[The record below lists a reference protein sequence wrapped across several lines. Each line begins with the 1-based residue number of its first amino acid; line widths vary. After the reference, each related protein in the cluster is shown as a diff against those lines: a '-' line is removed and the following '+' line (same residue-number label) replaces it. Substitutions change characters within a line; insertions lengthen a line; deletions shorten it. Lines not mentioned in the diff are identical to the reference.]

1 MFVHKLIRC
10 FDFCYT
16 LSFPPFLTFSSV
28 STYVLLTLVWAECF
42 LESRLHT
49 QNSYKFRKFFL
60 IFFMIF
66 NTLLYVT
73 QVSLYGSIF
82 LTTQKNKVVRN
93 IIYVGITGIN
103 FTTVILVLIF
113 FVYLNIRFSVSVC
126 VCGCVLFVGVSP
138 TFFLLGC
145 TVFDCRS
152 RILVF
157 QLNPLTQTSY
167 SSSSPRR
174 LRTKTQ

>member
-1 MFVHKLIRC
+1 
-10 FDFCYT
+10 
-16 LSFPPFLTFSSV
+16 
-28 STYVLLTLVWAECF
+28 
-42 LESRLHT
+42 
-49 QNSYKFRKFFL
+49 
-60 IFFMIF
+60 MIF

-126 VCGCVLFVGVSP
+126 VAVFCLWVLV
-138 TFFLLGC
+138 
-145 TVFDCRS
+145 
-152 RILVF
+152 
-157 QLNPLTQTSY
+157 QLSFC
-167 SSSSPRR
+167 
-174 LRTKTQ
+174 

>member
-1 MFVHKLIRC
+1 
-10 FDFCYT
+10 
-16 LSFPPFLTFSSV
+16 
-28 STYVLLTLVWAECF
+28 
-42 LESRLHT
+42 
-49 QNSYKFRKFFL
+49 
-60 IFFMIF
+60 MIF

-126 VCGCVLFVGVSP
+126 VVLYYLWAPVQ
-138 TFFLLGC
+138 LLWLGC
-145 TVFDCRS
+145 MVFDCRS

-174 LRTKTQ
+174 LRTNTTLGVSI